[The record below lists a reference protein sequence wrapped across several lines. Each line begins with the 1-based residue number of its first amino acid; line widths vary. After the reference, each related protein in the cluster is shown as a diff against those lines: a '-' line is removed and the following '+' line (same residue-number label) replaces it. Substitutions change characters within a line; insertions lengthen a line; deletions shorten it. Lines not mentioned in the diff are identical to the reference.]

1 VTIASA
7 IIFSALRESNLI
19 GVNSTPTPGQ
29 SNEALSRLNAI
40 IASVFGYEV
49 GEKLADWPVGVV
61 GVTFCGPTFWS
72 ELHWRRPHSNV
83 RLVVH
88 HDQAE
93 TIILPSQPDDGA
105 RLALIDVG
113 QNLATY
119 PITIDADGRRIEDA
133 TNLTLDTDGESR
145 AWLYRADLGNWIRI
159 DNLTADSEL
168 PIPPEY
174 DDAFITMLAM
184 RLNPRYGRQITQETA
199 TAMERSMNQLRARYA
214 QRVVTPADI
223 GVLRPTVQVYNA
235 NLYWPYRNTGW
246 GGGWMN

>member
-1 VTIASA
+1 MTIASA

-19 GVNSTPTPGQ
+19 GVNSTPTTGQ

-40 IASVFGYEV
+40 VASVFGYEV
-49 GEKLADWPVGVV
+49 GEKLEDWPVGAV
-61 GVTFCGPTFWS
+61 GVTTCGPTFWS
-72 ELHWRRPHSNV
+72 ALRWRRPHSNV
-83 RLVVH
+83 RLVVN
-88 HDQAE
+88 HDEAE
-93 TIILPSQPDDGA
+93 TITLPAYPDDGV

-119 PITIDADGRRIEDA
+119 PITLDADGRRIEDA
-133 TNLTLDTDGESR
+133 TTLTLNTNGESR

-159 DNLTADSEL
+159 DSLTADSEL

-223 GVLRPTVQVYNA
+223 GVLRPTAQVYNA

-246 GGGWMN
+246 GWGWMN